1 MNKKLHIKIK
11 CNFKLKKHNVIIKK
25 TIYFD
30 IYFPKHIQ

>member
-11 CNFKLKKHNVIIKK
+11 CNLKFKKNVIIKK

-30 IYFPKHIQ
+30 IHFPKYIQ